1 MQQSQCETLILN
13 SKLEIRNGINY
24 ILTHIAGQMLKNRE
38 KAVNNSSI
46 YQQFRIGK
54 NTLFRIPMGYKF

>member
-1 MQQSQCETLILN
+1 MCELCN
-13 SKLEIRNGINY
+13 SFIEMYKTFRN
-24 ILTHIAGQMLKNRE
+24 LTHIAGQMLKNRE